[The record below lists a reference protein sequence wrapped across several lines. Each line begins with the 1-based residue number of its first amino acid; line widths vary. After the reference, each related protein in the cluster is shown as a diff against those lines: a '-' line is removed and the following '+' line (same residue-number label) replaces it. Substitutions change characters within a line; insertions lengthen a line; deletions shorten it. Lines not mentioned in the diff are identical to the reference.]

1 VPRAITPVP
10 GRSSLEVNVADK
22 PVIVVADDDPQI
34 GKLISYRLQKM
45 GFEVHV
51 GDDGGEALAMILSLV
66 PSLVVLDLMMPV
78 MNGFE
83 VLRAMKEEE
92 STRHIPAIILT
103 AREADEDVIKGF
115 ELGAVDYMTKPF
127 SPAELGARVKASLN
141 GRH

>member
-1 VPRAITPVP
+1 
-10 GRSSLEVNVADK
+10 
-22 PVIVVADDDPQI
+22 
-34 GKLISYRLQKM
+34 
-45 GFEVHV
+45 
-51 GDDGGEALAMILSLV
+51 
-66 PSLVVLDLMMPV
+66 